1 MSDVFRLSSS
11 IELDINDV
19 MSGLQQVD
27 RQSEETRDSLENIE
41 DSADS
46 VSGRFSGLGKMAQSG
61 LKVVDKW
68 AKIGATAVAGLA
80 SGMIALGIK
89 SNASLETSQVAWTT
103 LLGTEEEA
111 KNMLEDITKYA
122 ATTPFSK
129 TGVDTM
135 AKQLHNAGFEGQ
147 NLFDQLTKFGNMGSA
162 FGIQEDSLSEMVR
175 QYSQVQMAQVAYTED
190 LNILQD
196 RGIPIYKALAEV
208 TGTTVAEVKNMAS
221 QGKITADVYNQA
233 LDSIA
238 SGTNGAMEAQSKTF
252 SGMLSTIQDNVVNIS
267 QKIIQ
272 PIFEK
277 VLEYMPM
284 IIELAD
290 NFSANLDE
298 GKGVLDSLKEAI
310 TTVFGEDTWNK
321 ITMATT
327 VVMGLVGAYAIL
339 KGVMF
344 MSDLINSVSSAWG
357 VLSSAMGIGTAVT
370 EGATVAQTGLN
381 LAWLASPI
389 TWIIAGIVAVIAI
402 FVLLWNKCEGFRNF
416 WIGLWDKVVSSFKS
430 AKDSVVNGVSD
441 MTSKAV
447 NKFNEIK
454 QGITDKINGAKDAVK
469 SAIDKIKGFFN
480 FDWSLPKIK
489 LPHFNISGKFS
500 LNPPS
505 IPKFNV
511 DWYSTGGIFTKPTI
525 IGGVGIG
532 DADNGKGRQAEAVL
546 PLEPFYKEL
555 EAMFIKYNSRPL
567 YFGVDGK
574 IFMRGV
580 ASSKDE
586 LDKYDYRNPRLT
598 YK

>member
-46 VSGRFSGLGKMAQSG
+46 ASGKFSGLGKMAQSG

-162 FGIQEDSLSEMVR
+162 FGIQEDSLKEMVR

-196 RGIPIYKALAEV
+196 RGIPIFKGLAEV
-208 TGTTVAEVKNMAS
+208 MGVSVAEVKNMAS
-221 QGKITADVYNQA
+221 QGKITADIYNQA

-238 SGTNGAMEAQSKTF
+238 STTEGAMDKQSKTF
-252 SGMLSTIQDNVVNIS
+252 SGMLSTIEDNVMNIS

-277 VLEYMPM
+277 VVEYMPK
-284 IIELAD
+284 IIDLVD
-290 NFSANLDE
+290 DFSANLDE
-298 GKGVLDSLKEAI
+298 GKGILDSIKESI
-310 TTVFGEDTWNK
+310 TDVFGEDTWNK
-321 ITMATT
+321 ISMVTT
-327 VVMGLVGAYAIL
+327 VIMGLVGAYAIL
-339 KGVMF
+339 KSVMF
-344 MSDLINSVSSAWG
+344 ISDLINSVSSAWG

-370 EGATVAQTGLN
+370 EGATVAQAGLN

-389 TWIIAGIVAVIAI
+389 TWIVAGIMAVVAVFII
-402 FVLLWNKCEGFRNF
+402 LWNKCEWFRNF
-416 WIGLWDKVVSSFKS
+416 WIGLWDKIVSSFKS

-441 MTSKAV
+441 MVSKAL

-454 QGITDKINGAKDAVK
+454 QGITDKINSAKDAVK
-469 SAIDKIKGFFN
+469 SAIDKIKSFFN
-480 FDWSLPKIK
+480 FSWELPKIK

-505 IPKFNV
+505 IPKFDV

-525 IGGVGIG
+525 IGNIGVG
-532 DADNGKGRQAEAVL
+532 DANNGKGRQAEAVL
-546 PLEPFYKEL
+546 PLKPFYKEL
-555 EAMFIKYNSRPL
+555 EAMFMKYSSRPL
-567 YFGVDGK
+567 YFEIDGRE
-574 IFMRGV
+574 FLR
-580 ASSKDE
+580 ATAYCKDE
-586 LDKYDYRNPRLT
+586 WNNYDFRNPRLS
-598 YK
+598 Y

>member
-46 VSGRFSGLGKMAQSG
+46 ASGRFSGLGKMAQSG

-89 SNASLETSQVAWTT
+89 SNSSLETSQVAWTT
-103 LLGTEEEA
+103 LLGTQEEA
-111 KNMLEDITKYA
+111 KQMLEDITKYA

-147 NLFDQLTKFGNMGSA
+147 ALFDQLTKFGNMGSA
-162 FGIQEDSLSEMVR
+162 FGIQEDSLKEMVR

-196 RGIPIYKALAEV
+196 RGIPIFKGLAEV
-208 TGTTVAEVKNMAS
+208 MGVSVAEVKNMAS
-221 QGKITADVYNQA
+221 QGKITADIYNQA

-238 SGTNGAMEAQSKTF
+238 STTEGAMDKQSKTF
-252 SGMLSTIQDNVVNIS
+252 SGMLSTIEDNVMNIS

-277 VLEYMPM
+277 VVEYMPK
-284 IIELAD
+284 IIDLVD
-290 NFSANLDE
+290 DFSANLDE
-298 GKGVLDSLKEAI
+298 GKGILDSIKESI
-310 TTVFGEDTWNK
+310 TDVFGEDTWNK
-321 ITMATT
+321 ISMVTT
-327 VVMGLVGAYAIL
+327 VVMGLVGAYVIL
-339 KGVMF
+339 KSVMF
-344 MSDLINSVSSAWG
+344 ISDLINSVSSAWG
-357 VLSSAMGIGTAVT
+357 VLSSTMGIGTAVT
-370 EGATVAQTGLN
+370 EGATVAQAGLN

-389 TWIIAGIVAVIAI
+389 TWIVAGIMAVVAVFII
-402 FVLLWNKCEGFRNF
+402 LWNKCEWFRNF

-441 MTSKAV
+441 MVSKAL

-454 QGITDKINGAKDAVK
+454 QGITDKINGAKDSVK
-469 SAIDKIKGFFN
+469 SAIDKIKSFFN
-480 FDWSLPKIK
+480 FSWELPKIK
-489 LPHFNISGKFS
+489 LPHFSINGKFS

-505 IPKFNV
+505 IPKFDV

-525 IGGVGIG
+525 IGGVGVG

>member
-46 VSGRFSGLGKMAQSG
+46 ASGRFSGLGKMAQSG

-89 SNASLETSQVAWTT
+89 SNTSLETSQVAWTT
-103 LLGTEEEA
+103 LLGTQEEA
-111 KNMLEDITKYA
+111 KQMLEDITKYA

-147 NLFDQLTKFGNMGSA
+147 ALFDQLTKFGNMGSA
-162 FGIQEDSLSEMVR
+162 FGIQEDSLKEMVR

-196 RGIPIYKALAEV
+196 RGIPIFKGLAEV
-208 TGTTVAEVKNMAS
+208 MGVSVAEVKNMAS
-221 QGKITADVYNQA
+221 QGKITADIYNQA

-238 SGTNGAMEAQSKTF
+238 STTEGAMDKQSKTF
-252 SGMLSTIQDNVVNIS
+252 SGMLSTIEDNVMNIS

-277 VLEYMPM
+277 VVEYMPK
-284 IIELAD
+284 IIDLVD
-290 NFSANLDE
+290 DFSANLDE
-298 GKGVLDSLKEAI
+298 GKGILDSIKESI
-310 TTVFGEDTWNK
+310 TDVFGEDTWNK
-321 ITMATT
+321 ISMVTT
-327 VVMGLVGAYAIL
+327 VVMGLVGAYVIL
-339 KGVMF
+339 KSVMF
-344 MSDLINSVSSAWG
+344 ISDLINSVSSAWG

-389 TWIIAGIVAVIAI
+389 TWIVAGIMAVVAVFII
-402 FVLLWNKCEGFRNF
+402 LWNKCEWFRNF

-441 MTSKAV
+441 MVSKAL

-480 FDWSLPKIK
+480 FSWELPKIK
-489 LPHFNISGKFS
+489 LPHFSIDGKFS

-525 IGGVGIG
+525 IGGIGVG

>member
-46 VSGRFSGLGKMAQSG
+46 ASGRFSGLGKMAQSG

-103 LLGTEEEA
+103 LLGTQEEA
-111 KNMLEDITKYA
+111 KQMLEDITKYA

-147 NLFDQLTKFGNMGSA
+147 ALFDQLTKFGNMGSA
-162 FGIQEDSLSEMVR
+162 FGIQEDSLKEMVR

-196 RGIPIYKALAEV
+196 RGIPIFKGLAEV
-208 TGTTVAEVKNMAS
+208 MGVSVAEVKNMAS
-221 QGKITADVYNQA
+221 QGKITADIYNQA

-238 SGTNGAMEAQSKTF
+238 STTEGAMEKQSKTF

-267 QKIIQ
+267 QKIVQ
-272 PIFEK
+272 PLFEK
-277 VLEYMPM
+277 IIEYMPLV
-284 IIELAD
+284 IDLAD

-298 GKGVLDSLKEAI
+298 GKGILDSLKEAI

-321 ITMATT
+321 ITMVTT
-327 VVMGLVGAYAIL
+327 VVMGLVGAYTIL

-344 MSDLINSVSSAWG
+344 ISNLINSVSSAWG

-381 LAWLASPI
+381 LAWLASPV
-389 TWIIAGIVAVIAI
+389 TWIIAGIMAVVAVFI
-402 FVLLWNKCEGFRNF
+402 VLWNKCEGFRNF
-416 WIGLWDKVVSSFKS
+416 WISLWDKTVNVFNS
-430 AKDSVVNGVSD
+430 AKDSVVNGITD
-441 MTSKAV
+441 MASKAL

-505 IPKFNV
+505 IPTFGV
-511 DWYSTGGIFTKPTI
+511 DWYSSGGIFTKPTI
-525 IGGVGIG
+525 IGNIGVG

-546 PLEPFYKEL
+546 PLKPFYQEM
-555 EAMFIKYNSRPL
+555 ESMFIKYSSRPL
-567 YFGVDGK
+567 YLDVDGK
-574 IFMRGV
+574 SFLR
-580 ASSKDE
+580 ATAKNKDVW
-586 LDKYDYRNPRLT
+586 DSYDYRNPRLT

>member
-1 MSDVFRLSSS
+1 MADVFRLSSS

-27 RQSEETRDSLENIE
+27 RQAEEARDSLEDLG
-41 DSADS
+41 DSADNT
-46 VSGRFSGLGKMAQSG
+46 SGRFSRLGKMAQSG

-80 SGMIALGIK
+80 GGMIALGIK

-103 LLGTEEEA
+103 LLGTQEEA
-111 KNMLEDITKYA
+111 KQMLDDITKYA

-277 VLEYMPM
+277 VLEYMHM

-505 IPKFNV
+505 IPTFGV
-511 DWYSTGGIFTKPTI
+511 DWYSSGGIFTKPTI
-525 IGGVGIG
+525 IGNIGVG

-546 PLEPFYKEL
+546 PLKPFYQEM
-555 EAMFIKYNSRPL
+555 ESMFIKYSSRPL
-567 YFGVDGK
+567 YLDVDGK
-574 IFMRGV
+574 SFLR
-580 ASSKDE
+580 ATAKNKDVW
-586 LDKYDYRNPRLT
+586 DSYDYRNPRLT

>member
-46 VSGRFSGLGKMAQSG
+46 VSGKFSGLGKMAQSG

-103 LLGTEEEA
+103 LLGTQEEA
-111 KNMLEDITKYA
+111 KQMLEDITKYA

-147 NLFDQLTKFGNMGSA
+147 ALFDQLTKFGNMGSA
-162 FGIQEDSLSEMVR
+162 FGIQEDSLKEMVR

-196 RGIPIYKALAEV
+196 RGIPIFKGLAEV
-208 TGTTVAEVKNMAS
+208 MGVNVAEVKNMAS
-221 QGKITADVYNQA
+221 QGKITADIYNQA

-238 SGTNGAMEAQSKTF
+238 STTEGAMDKQSKTF
-252 SGMLSTIQDNVVNIS
+252 SGMLSTIEDNVMNIS

-277 VLEYMPM
+277 VVEYMPK
-284 IIELAD
+284 IIDLVD
-290 NFSANLDE
+290 DFSANLDE
-298 GKGVLDSLKEAI
+298 GKGILDSIKESI
-310 TTVFGEDTWNK
+310 TDVFGEDTWNK
-321 ITMATT
+321 ISMVTT
-327 VVMGLVGAYAIL
+327 VVMGLVGAYVIL
-339 KGVMF
+339 KSVMF
-344 MSDLINSVSSAWG
+344 ISDLINSVSSAWG
-357 VLSSAMGIGTAVT
+357 VLSSTMGIGTAVT

-389 TWIIAGIVAVIAI
+389 TWIVAGIMAVVAVFII
-402 FVLLWNKCEGFRNF
+402 LWNKCEWFRNF

-441 MTSKAV
+441 MVSKAL

-480 FDWSLPKIK
+480 FSWELPKIK
-489 LPHFNISGKFS
+489 LPHFSIDGKFS

-525 IGGVGIG
+525 IGGIGVG

-546 PLEPFYKEL
+546 PLEPFYKEM
-555 EAMFIKYNSRPL
+555 ETMFVKYSSRPL
-567 YFGVDGK
+567 YLDIDGK
-574 IFMRGV
+574 NFLR
-580 ASSKDE
+580 ATAKNKDVW
-586 LDKYDYRNPRLT
+586 DSYDYRNPRLT

>member
-103 LLGTEEEA
+103 LLGTQEEA
-111 KNMLEDITKYA
+111 KQMLDDITKYA

-162 FGIQEDSLSEMVR
+162 FGIQEDSLKEMVR

-196 RGIPIYKALAEV
+196 RGIPIFKGLAEV
-208 TGTTVAEVKNMAS
+208 MGVSVAEVKNMAG
-221 QGKITADVYNQA
+221 QGKITADIYNEA
-233 LDSIA
+233 INSIA
-238 SGTNGAMEAQSKTF
+238 STTEGAMDKQSKTF
-252 SGMLSTIQDNVVNIS
+252 SGMLSTIEDNAINIS

-272 PIFEK
+272 PLFEK
-277 VLEYMPM
+277 IIQYMPL
-284 IIELAD
+284 IIDLAD

-298 GKGVLDSLKEAI
+298 GKGILDSLKEAI

-321 ITMATT
+321 ITMITT
-327 VVMGLVGAYAIL
+327 VVMGLVGAYTIL

-381 LAWLASPI
+381 LAWLASPV
-389 TWIIAGIVAVIAI
+389 TWIIAGIMAVVAVFI
-402 FVLLWNKCEGFRNF
+402 VLWNKCEGFRNF
-416 WIGLWDKVVSSFKS
+416 WIGLWDKTVSVFNS

-441 MTSKAV
+441 MASKAL

-454 QGITDKINGAKDAVK
+454 QGITDKINGAKDSVK
-469 SAIDKIKGFFN
+469 SAIDKIKSFFN
-480 FDWSLPKIK
+480 FSWELPKIK
-489 LPHFNISGKFS
+489 LPHFSIDGKFS

-505 IPKFNV
+505 IPKFDV

-525 IGGVGIG
+525 IGNIGVG
-532 DADNGKGRQAEAVL
+532 DANNGKGRQAEAVL
-546 PLEPFYKEL
+546 PLKPFYKEL
-555 EAMFIKYNSRPL
+555 EAMFMKYSSRPL
-567 YFGVDGK
+567 YFEIDGRE
-574 IFMRGV
+574 FLR
-580 ASSKDE
+580 ATAYCKDE
-586 LDKYDYRNPRLT
+586 WNNYDFRNPRLS
-598 YK
+598 Y

>member
-41 DSADS
+41 DSTDS
-46 VSGRFSGLGKMAQSG
+46 ASGRFSGLGKMAQSG

-103 LLGTEEEA
+103 LLGTEEDA

-162 FGIQEDSLSEMVR
+162 FGIQEDSLKEMVR

-196 RGIPIYKALAEV
+196 RGIPIFKGLAEV
-208 TGTTVAEVKNMAS
+208 MGVSVAEVKNMAG
-221 QGKITADVYNQA
+221 QGKITADIYNEA
-233 LDSIA
+233 INSIA
-238 SGTNGAMEAQSKTF
+238 STTEGAMDKQSKTF
-252 SGMLSTIQDNVVNIS
+252 SGMLSTIEDNAINIS

-272 PIFEK
+272 PLFEK
-277 VLEYMPM
+277 IIKYMPL
-284 IIELAD
+284 IIDLAD

-298 GKGVLDSLKEAI
+298 GKGILDSLKEAI

-321 ITMATT
+321 ITMITT
-327 VVMGLVGAYAIL
+327 VVMGLVGAYTIL

-357 VLSSAMGIGTAVT
+357 VLSSTMGIGTAVT

-381 LAWLASPI
+381 LAWLASPT
-389 TWIIAGIVAVIAI
+389 TWIIAGIMAVVAVFI
-402 FVLLWNKCEGFRNF
+402 VLWNKCEGFRNF
-416 WIGLWDKVVSSFKS
+416 WISLWDKTVSVFNS
-430 AKDSVVNGVSD
+430 AKDSVVNGVSE
-441 MTSKAV
+441 MASKAL

-454 QGITDKINGAKDAVK
+454 QGITDKINGAKDSVK

-480 FDWSLPKIK
+480 FNWELPKIK
-489 LPHFNISGKFS
+489 LPHFSINGKFS

-505 IPKFNV
+505 IPRFDV

-525 IGGVGIG
+525 IGNIGVG
-532 DADNGKGRQAEAVL
+532 DANNGKGRQAEAVL
-546 PLEPFYKEL
+546 PLKTFYKEI
-555 EAMFIKYNSRPL
+555 EAMFMKYSSRPL
-567 YFGVDGK
+567 YLEIDGRE
-574 IFMRGV
+574 FLR
-580 ASSKDE
+580 ATAYCKDE
-586 LDKYDYRNPRLT
+586 WNNYDFRNPRLS
-598 YK
+598 Y

>member
-1 MSDVFRLSSS
+1 MSNVFRLSSS

-505 IPKFNV
+505 IPTFGV
-511 DWYSTGGIFTKPTI
+511 DWYSSGGIFTKPTI
-525 IGGVGIG
+525 IGNIGVG

-546 PLEPFYKEL
+546 PLKPFYQEM
-555 EAMFIKYNSRPL
+555 ESMFIKYSSRPL
-567 YFGVDGK
+567 YLDVDGK
-574 IFMRGV
+574 SFLR
-580 ASSKDE
+580 ATAKNKDVW
-586 LDKYDYRNPRLT
+586 DSYDYRNPRLT

>member
-19 MSGLQQVD
+19 MSGLQQID

-103 LLGTEEEA
+103 LLGTEEDA

-162 FGIQEDSLSEMVR
+162 FGIQEDSLKEMVR

-196 RGIPIYKALAEV
+196 RGIPIFKGLAEV
-208 TGTTVAEVKNMAS
+208 MGVSVAEVKNMAS
-221 QGKITADVYNQA
+221 QGKITADIYNQA

-238 SGTNGAMEAQSKTF
+238 STTEGAMDKQSKTF
-252 SGMLSTIQDNVVNIS
+252 SGMLSTIEDNAINIS

-272 PIFEK
+272 PLFEK
-277 VLEYMPM
+277 ILQYMPLV
-284 IIELAD
+284 IDLAD

-298 GKGVLDSLKEAI
+298 GKGILDSLKEAV

-321 ITMATT
+321 ITMVTT
-327 VVMGLVGAYAIL
+327 VIMGLVGAYTIL

-381 LAWLASPI
+381 LAWLASPT
-389 TWIIAGIVAVIAI
+389 TWIIAGIMAVVAVFI
-402 FVLLWNKCEGFRNF
+402 VLWNKCEGFRNF
-416 WIGLWDKVVSSFKS
+416 WIGLWDKTVSVFYS

-441 MTSKAV
+441 MASKAL

-454 QGITDKINGAKDAVK
+454 QGITDKINGAKDSVK
-469 SAIDKIKGFFN
+469 SAIDKIKSFFN
-480 FDWSLPKIK
+480 FSWELPKIK
-489 LPHFNISGKFS
+489 LPHFSINGKFS

-505 IPKFNV
+505 IPKFDV

-525 IGGVGIG
+525 IGGVGVG

-546 PLEPFYKEL
+546 PLKPFYKEL
-555 EAMFIKYNSRPL
+555 EAMFMKYSSRPL
-567 YFGVDGK
+567 YFEIDGRE
-574 IFMRGV
+574 FLR
-580 ASSKDE
+580 ATAYCKDE
-586 LDKYDYRNPRLT
+586 WNNYDFRNPRLS
-598 YK
+598 Y

>member
-162 FGIQEDSLSEMVR
+162 FGVQEDSLKEMVR
-175 QYSQVQMAQVAYTED
+175 QYSQVQMAGTAYTED
-190 LNILQD
+190 LNIIQD
-196 RGIPIYKALAEV
+196 RGIPIYKALSETLNV
-208 TGTTVAEVKNMAS
+208 SVADVKNMAS
-221 QGKITADVYNQA
+221 EGKITAEVYNKA

-505 IPKFNV
+505 IPTFGV
-511 DWYSTGGIFTKPTI
+511 DWYSSGGIFTKPTI
-525 IGGVGIG
+525 IGNIGVG

-546 PLEPFYKEL
+546 PLKPFYQEM
-555 EAMFIKYNSRPL
+555 ESMFIKYSSRPL
-567 YFGVDGK
+567 YLDVDGK
-574 IFMRGV
+574 SFLR
-580 ASSKDE
+580 ATAKNKDVW
-586 LDKYDYRNPRLT
+586 DSYDYRNPRLT

>member
-46 VSGRFSGLGKMAQSG
+46 ASGRFSGLGKMAQSG

-103 LLGTEEEA
+103 LLGTQEEA
-111 KNMLEDITKYA
+111 KQMLEDITKYA

-147 NLFDQLTKFGNMGSA
+147 ALFDQLTKFGNMGSA
-162 FGIQEDSLSEMVR
+162 FGIQEDSLKEMVR

-196 RGIPIYKALAEV
+196 RGIPIFKGLAEV
-208 TGTTVAEVKNMAS
+208 MGVSVAEVKNMAS
-221 QGKITADVYNQA
+221 QGKITADIYNQA

-238 SGTNGAMEAQSKTF
+238 STTEGAMDKQSKTF
-252 SGMLSTIQDNVVNIS
+252 SGMLSTIEDNVMNIS

-277 VLEYMPM
+277 VVEYMPK
-284 IIELAD
+284 IIDLVD
-290 NFSANLDE
+290 DFSANLDE
-298 GKGVLDSLKEAI
+298 GKGILDSIKESI
-310 TTVFGEDTWNK
+310 TDVFGEDTWNK
-321 ITMATT
+321 ISMVTT
-327 VVMGLVGAYAIL
+327 VVMGLVGAYVIL
-339 KGVMF
+339 KSVMF
-344 MSDLINSVSSAWG
+344 ISDLINSVSSAWG
-357 VLSSAMGIGTAVT
+357 VLSSTMGIGTAVT
-370 EGATVAQTGLN
+370 EGATVAQAGLN

-389 TWIIAGIVAVIAI
+389 TWIVAGIMAVVAVFII
-402 FVLLWNKCEGFRNF
+402 LWNKCEWFRNF

-441 MTSKAV
+441 MVSKAL

-480 FDWSLPKIK
+480 FSWELPKIK
-489 LPHFNISGKFS
+489 LPHFSIDGKFS

-525 IGGVGIG
+525 IGGVGVG

>member
-46 VSGRFSGLGKMAQSG
+46 ASGRFSGLGKMAQSG

-103 LLGTEEEA
+103 LLGTQEEA
-111 KNMLEDITKYA
+111 KQMLEDITKYA

-147 NLFDQLTKFGNMGSA
+147 ALFDQLTKFGNMGSA
-162 FGIQEDSLSEMVR
+162 FAIQEDSLSEMVR

-196 RGIPIYKALAEV
+196 RGIPIFKGLAEV
-208 TGTTVAEVKNMAS
+208 MGVSVAEVKNMAS
-221 QGKITADVYNQA
+221 QGKITADIYNQA

-238 SGTNGAMEAQSKTF
+238 STTEGAMDKQSKTF
-252 SGMLSTIQDNVVNIS
+252 SGMLSTIEDNVMNIS

-277 VLEYMPM
+277 VVEYMPK
-284 IIELAD
+284 IIDLVD
-290 NFSANLDE
+290 DFSANLDE
-298 GKGVLDSLKEAI
+298 GKGILDSIKESI
-310 TTVFGEDTWNK
+310 TDVFGEDTWNK
-321 ITMATT
+321 ISMVTT
-327 VVMGLVGAYAIL
+327 VVMGLVGAYVIL
-339 KGVMF
+339 KSVMF
-344 MSDLINSVSSAWG
+344 ISDLINSVSSAWG

-381 LAWLASPI
+381 LAWLASPV
-389 TWIIAGIVAVIAI
+389 TWIVAGIMAVVAVFII
-402 FVLLWNKCEGFRNF
+402 LWNKCEGFRNF

-441 MTSKAV
+441 MVSKAL

-480 FDWSLPKIK
+480 FSWELPKIK
-489 LPHFNISGKFS
+489 LPHFSIDGKFS

-525 IGGVGIG
+525 IGGVGVG

>member
-11 IELDINDV
+11 IELNINDV

-162 FGIQEDSLSEMVR
+162 FGIQEDSLKEMVR

-196 RGIPIYKALAEV
+196 RGIPIFKGLAEV
-208 TGTTVAEVKNMAS
+208 MGVSVAEVKNMAS
-221 QGKITADVYNQA
+221 QGKITADIYNQA

-238 SGTNGAMEAQSKTF
+238 STTEGAMDKQSKTF
-252 SGMLSTIQDNVVNIS
+252 SGMLSTIEDNVMNIS

-277 VLEYMPM
+277 VVEYMPK
-284 IIELAD
+284 IIDLVD
-290 NFSANLDE
+290 DFSANLDE
-298 GKGVLDSLKEAI
+298 GKGILDSIKESI
-310 TTVFGEDTWNK
+310 TDVFGEDTWNK
-321 ITMATT
+321 ISMVTT
-327 VVMGLVGAYAIL
+327 VVMGLVGAYVIL
-339 KGVMF
+339 KSVMF
-344 MSDLINSVSSAWG
+344 ISDLINSVSSAWG
-357 VLSSAMGIGTAVT
+357 VLSSTMGIGTAVT
-370 EGATVAQTGLN
+370 EGATVAQAGLN

-389 TWIIAGIVAVIAI
+389 TWIVAGIMAVVAVFII
-402 FVLLWNKCEGFRNF
+402 LWNKCEWFRNF

-441 MTSKAV
+441 MVSKAL

-480 FDWSLPKIK
+480 FSWELPKIK
-489 LPHFNISGKFS
+489 LPHFSIDGKFS

-525 IGGVGIG
+525 IGGVGVG

>member
-122 ATTPFSK
+122 ATTPFNK

-505 IPKFNV
+505 IPTFGV
-511 DWYSTGGIFTKPTI
+511 DWYSSGGIFTKPTI
-525 IGGVGIG
+525 IGNIGVG

-546 PLEPFYKEL
+546 PLKPFYQEM
-555 EAMFIKYNSRPL
+555 ESMFIKYSSRPL
-567 YFGVDGK
+567 YLDVDGK
-574 IFMRGV
+574 SFLR
-580 ASSKDE
+580 ATAKNKDVW
-586 LDKYDYRNPRLT
+586 DSYDYRNPRLT

>member
-46 VSGRFSGLGKMAQSG
+46 ASGRFSGLGKMAQSG

-103 LLGTEEEA
+103 LLGTQEEA
-111 KNMLEDITKYA
+111 KQMLEDITKYA

-147 NLFDQLTKFGNMGSA
+147 ALFDQLTKFGNMGSA
-162 FGIQEDSLSEMVR
+162 FGIQEDSLKEMVR

-196 RGIPIYKALAEV
+196 RGIPIFKGLAEV
-208 TGTTVAEVKNMAS
+208 MGVSVAEVKNMAS
-221 QGKITADVYNQA
+221 QGKITADIYNQA

-238 SGTNGAMEAQSKTF
+238 STTEGAMEKQSKTF

-267 QKIIQ
+267 QKIVQ
-272 PIFEK
+272 PLFEK
-277 VLEYMPM
+277 IIEYMPLV
-284 IIELAD
+284 IDLAD

-298 GKGVLDSLKEAI
+298 GKGILDSLKEAI

-321 ITMATT
+321 ITMVTT
-327 VVMGLVGAYAIL
+327 VVMGLVGAYTIL

-344 MSDLINSVSSAWG
+344 ISNLINSVSSAWC

-381 LAWLASPI
+381 LAWLASPV
-389 TWIIAGIVAVIAI
+389 TWIIAGIMAVVAVFI
-402 FVLLWNKCEGFRNF
+402 VLWNKCEGFRNF
-416 WIGLWDKVVSSFKS
+416 WISLWDKTVNVFNS
-430 AKDSVVNGVSD
+430 AKDSVVNGITD
-441 MTSKAV
+441 MASKAL

-505 IPKFNV
+505 IPTFGV
-511 DWYSTGGIFTKPTI
+511 DWYSSGGIFTKPTI
-525 IGGVGIG
+525 IGNIGVG

-546 PLEPFYKEL
+546 PLDPFYKEL
-555 EAMFIKYNSRPL
+555 ETMFMKYNSRPL
-567 YFGVDGK
+567 YFEVDGK
-574 IFMRGV
+574 TFMRGV
-580 ASSKDE
+580 ASSKGE

>member
-46 VSGRFSGLGKMAQSG
+46 ASGRFSGLGKMAQSG

-103 LLGTEEEA
+103 LLGTQEEA

-162 FGIQEDSLSEMVR
+162 FGIQEDSLKEMVR

-196 RGIPIYKALAEV
+196 RGIPIFKGLAEV
-208 TGTTVAEVKNMAS
+208 MGVSVAEVKNMAS
-221 QGKITADVYNQA
+221 QGKITADIYNQA

-238 SGTNGAMEAQSKTF
+238 STTEGAMDKQSKTF
-252 SGMLSTIQDNVVNIS
+252 SGMLSTIEDNAINIS

-272 PIFEK
+272 PLFEK
-277 VLEYMPM
+277 ILQYMPLV
-284 IIELAD
+284 IDLAD

-298 GKGVLDSLKEAI
+298 GKGILDSLKEAV

-321 ITMATT
+321 ITMVTT
-327 VVMGLVGAYAIL
+327 VIMGLVGAYTIL

-381 LAWLASPI
+381 LAWLASPT
-389 TWIIAGIVAVIAI
+389 TWIIAGIMAVVAVFI
-402 FVLLWNKCEGFRNF
+402 VLWNKCEGFRNF
-416 WIGLWDKVVSSFKS
+416 WIGLWDKTVSVFNS

-441 MTSKAV
+441 MASKAL

-454 QGITDKINGAKDAVK
+454 QGITDKINGAKDSVK
-469 SAIDKIKGFFN
+469 SAIDKIKSFFN
-480 FDWSLPKIK
+480 FSWELPKIK
-489 LPHFNISGKFS
+489 LPHFSINGKFS

-505 IPKFNV
+505 IPKFDV

-525 IGGVGIG
+525 IGNIGVG
-532 DADNGKGRQAEAVL
+532 DANNGKGRQAEAVL
-546 PLEPFYKEL
+546 PLKPFYKEL
-555 EAMFIKYNSRPL
+555 EAMFMKYSSRPL
-567 YFGVDGK
+567 YFEIDGRE
-574 IFMRGV
+574 FLR
-580 ASSKDE
+580 ATAHCKDE
-586 LDKYDYRNPRLT
+586 WNNYDFRNPRLS
-598 YK
+598 Y

>member
-1 MSDVFRLSSS
+1 MADVFRLSSS

-27 RQSEETRDSLENIE
+27 REAEEARDSLEDLG
-41 DSADS
+41 DSADNT
-46 VSGRFSGLGKMAQSG
+46 SGRFSRLGKMAQSG

-80 SGMIALGIK
+80 GGMIALGIK

-103 LLGTEEEA
+103 LLGTQEEA
-111 KNMLEDITKYA
+111 KQMLDDITKYA

-135 AKQLHNAGFEGQ
+135 SKQLHNAGFEGQ

-505 IPKFNV
+505 IPTFGV
-511 DWYSTGGIFTKPTI
+511 DWYSSGGIFTKPTI
-525 IGGVGIG
+525 IGNIGVG

-546 PLEPFYKEL
+546 PLKPFYQEM
-555 EAMFIKYNSRPL
+555 ESMFIKYSSRPL
-567 YFGVDGK
+567 YLDVDGK
-574 IFMRGV
+574 SFLR
-580 ASSKDE
+580 ATAKNKDVW
-586 LDKYDYRNPRLT
+586 DSYDYRNPRLT

>member
-41 DSADS
+41 DSTDS
-46 VSGRFSGLGKMAQSG
+46 ASGRFSGLGKMAQSG

-103 LLGTEEEA
+103 LLGTQEEA
-111 KNMLEDITKYA
+111 KQMLDDITKYA

-147 NLFDQLTKFGNMGSA
+147 ALFDQLTKFGNMGSA
-162 FGIQEDSLSEMVR
+162 FAIQEDSLSEMVR

-196 RGIPIYKALAEV
+196 RGIPIFKGLAEV
-208 TGTTVAEVKNMAS
+208 MGVSVAEVKNMAG
-221 QGKITADVYNQA
+221 QGKITADIYNEA
-233 LDSIA
+233 INSIA
-238 SGTNGAMEAQSKTF
+238 STTEGAMDKQSKTF

-277 VLEYMPM
+277 IIKYMPL
-284 IIELAD
+284 IIDLAD

-298 GKGVLDSLKEAI
+298 GKGILDSLKEAI

-321 ITMATT
+321 ITMITT
-327 VVMGLVGAYAIL
+327 VVMGLVGAYTIL

-381 LAWLASPI
+381 LAWLASPV
-389 TWIIAGIVAVIAI
+389 TWIVAGIMAVVAVFII
-402 FVLLWNKCEGFRNF
+402 LWNKCEGFRNF
-416 WIGLWDKVVSSFKS
+416 WIGLWDKTVSVFNS

-441 MTSKAV
+441 MASKAL

-454 QGITDKINGAKDAVK
+454 QGITDKINSAKDAVK

-480 FDWSLPKIK
+480 FSWELPKIK
-489 LPHFNISGKFS
+489 LPHLSVSGKFS
-500 LNPPS
+500 LAPPS
-505 IPKFNV
+505 VPKFDV

-525 IGGVGIG
+525 IGNIGVG
-532 DADNGKGRQAEAVL
+532 DANNGKGRQAEAVL
-546 PLEPFYKEL
+546 PLKPFYKEI
-555 EAMFIKYNSRPL
+555 EAMFMKYSSRPL
-567 YFGVDGK
+567 YFGLDSK

>member
-46 VSGRFSGLGKMAQSG
+46 ASGRFSGLGKMAQSG

-103 LLGTEEEA
+103 LLGTQEEA
-111 KNMLEDITKYA
+111 KQMLDDITKYA

-129 TGVDTM
+129 TGVDAM
-135 AKQLHNAGFEGQ
+135 AKQLHNAGYEGQ

-162 FGIQEDSLSEMVR
+162 FGVQEDSLKEMVR
-175 QYSQVQMAQVAYTED
+175 QYSQVQMAGTAYTED
-190 LNILQD
+190 LNIIQD
-196 RGIPIYKALAEV
+196 RGIPIYKALSETLNV
-208 TGTTVAEVKNMAS
+208 SVADVKNMAS
-221 QGKITADVYNQA
+221 EGKITAEVYNKA

-370 EGATVAQTGLN
+370 EGATVVQTGLN

-505 IPKFNV
+505 IPTFGV
-511 DWYSTGGIFTKPTI
+511 DWYSSGGIFTKPTI
-525 IGGVGIG
+525 IGNIGVG

-546 PLEPFYKEL
+546 PLKPFYQEM
-555 EAMFIKYNSRPL
+555 ESMFIKYSSRPL
-567 YFGVDGK
+567 YLDVDGK
-574 IFMRGV
+574 SFLR
-580 ASSKDE
+580 ATAKNKDVW
-586 LDKYDYRNPRLT
+586 DSYDYRNPRLT

>member
-103 LLGTEEEA
+103 LLGTEEDA

-162 FGIQEDSLSEMVR
+162 FGIQEDSLKEMVR

-196 RGIPIYKALAEV
+196 RGIPIFKGLAEV
-208 TGTTVAEVKNMAS
+208 MGVSVAEVKNMAS
-221 QGKITADVYNQA
+221 QGKITADIYNQA

-238 SGTNGAMEAQSKTF
+238 STTEGAMDKQSKTF

-277 VLEYMPM
+277 VIEYMPK
-284 IIELAD
+284 IIDLVD
-290 NFSANLDE
+290 DFSANLDE
-298 GKGVLDSLKEAI
+298 GKGILDSIKESI
-310 TTVFGEDTWNK
+310 TDVFGEDTWNK
-321 ITMATT
+321 ISMVTT

-339 KGVMF
+339 KSVMF
-344 MSDLINSVSSAWG
+344 ISDLINSVSSAWG

-389 TWIIAGIVAVIAI
+389 TWIVAGIMAVVAVFII
-402 FVLLWNKCEGFRNF
+402 LWNKCEWFRNF
-416 WIGLWDKVVSSFKS
+416 WIGLWDKAVSSFKS
-430 AKDSVVNGVSD
+430 AKDWIVNGVTD
-441 MTSKAV
+441 MVSKAK
-447 NKFNEIK
+447 NKFNELK

-469 SAIDKIKGFFN
+469 SAIDKIKGFFK

-489 LPHFNISGKFS
+489 LPHFSISGKFS

-505 IPKFNV
+505 IPKFDV
-511 DWYSTGGIFTKPTI
+511 DWYSSGGIFTKPTI
-525 IGGVGIG
+525 IGGVGVG

>member
-41 DSADS
+41 DSA
-46 VSGRFSGLGKMAQSG
+46 SGRFSGLGKMAQSG

-103 LLGTEEEA
+103 LLGTQEEA
-111 KNMLEDITKYA
+111 KQMLDDITKYA

-129 TGVDTM
+129 TGVDAM
-135 AKQLHNAGFEGQ
+135 AKQLHNAGYEGQ

-162 FGIQEDSLSEMVR
+162 FGVQEDSLKEMVR
-175 QYSQVQMAQVAYTED
+175 QYSQVQMAGTAYTED
-190 LNILQD
+190 LNIIQD
-196 RGIPIYKALAEV
+196 RGIPIYKALSETLNV
-208 TGTTVAEVKNMAS
+208 SVADVKNMAS
-221 QGKITADVYNQA
+221 EGKITAEVYNKA

-505 IPKFNV
+505 IPTFGV
-511 DWYSTGGIFTKPTI
+511 DWYSSGGIFTKPTI
-525 IGGVGIG
+525 IGNIGVG

-546 PLEPFYKEL
+546 PLKPFYQEM
-555 EAMFIKYNSRPL
+555 ESMFIKYSSRPL
-567 YFGVDGK
+567 YLDVDGK
-574 IFMRGV
+574 SFLR
-580 ASSKDE
+580 ATAKNKDVW
-586 LDKYDYRNPRLT
+586 DSYDYRNPRLT

>member
-103 LLGTEEEA
+103 LLGTEEDA

-162 FGIQEDSLSEMVR
+162 FGIQEDSLKEMVR

-196 RGIPIYKALAEV
+196 RGIPIFKGLAEV
-208 TGTTVAEVKNMAS
+208 MGVSVAEVKNMAS
-221 QGKITADVYNQA
+221 QGKITADIYNQA

-238 SGTNGAMEAQSKTF
+238 STTEGAMDKQSKTF
-252 SGMLSTIQDNVVNIS
+252 SGMLSTIEDNAINIS

-272 PIFEK
+272 PLFEK
-277 VLEYMPM
+277 ILQYMPLV
-284 IIELAD
+284 IDLAD

-298 GKGVLDSLKEAI
+298 GKGILDSLKEAV

-321 ITMATT
+321 ITMVTT
-327 VVMGLVGAYAIL
+327 VIMGLVGAYTIL

-381 LAWLASPI
+381 LAWLASPT
-389 TWIIAGIVAVIAI
+389 TWIIAGIMAVVAVFI
-402 FVLLWNKCEGFRNF
+402 VLWNKCEGFRNF
-416 WIGLWDKVVSSFKS
+416 WIGLWDKTVSVFNS

-441 MTSKAV
+441 MASKAL

-480 FDWSLPKIK
+480 FSWELPKIK
-489 LPHFNISGKFS
+489 LPHFSIDGKFS

-525 IGGVGIG
+525 IGGIGVG

-555 EAMFIKYNSRPL
+555 EAMFMKYSSRPL
-567 YFGVDGK
+567 YFEIDGRE
-574 IFMRGV
+574 FLR
-580 ASSKDE
+580 ATAHCKDE
-586 LDKYDYRNPRLT
+586 WNNYDFRNPRLS
-598 YK
+598 Y

>member
-1 MSDVFRLSSS
+1 MADVFRLSSS

-27 RQSEETRDSLENIE
+27 REAEEARDSLEDLG
-41 DSADS
+41 DSADNT
-46 VSGRFSGLGKMAQSG
+46 SGRFSRLGKMAQSG

-80 SGMIALGIK
+80 GGMIALGIK

-103 LLGTEEEA
+103 LLGTQEEA
-111 KNMLEDITKYA
+111 KQMLDDITKYA

-135 AKQLHNAGFEGQ
+135 SKQLHNAGFEGQ

-505 IPKFNV
+505 IPTFGV
-511 DWYSTGGIFTKPTI
+511 DWYSSGGIFTKPTI
-525 IGGVGIG
+525 IGNIGVG
-532 DADNGKGRQAEAVL
+532 DADNGKGRQSEAVL
-546 PLEPFYKEL
+546 PLKPFYQEM
-555 EAMFIKYNSRPL
+555 ESMFIKYSSRPL
-567 YFGVDGK
+567 YLDVDGK
-574 IFMRGV
+574 SFLR
-580 ASSKDE
+580 ATAKNKDVW
-586 LDKYDYRNPRLT
+586 DSYDYRNPRLT

>member
-46 VSGRFSGLGKMAQSG
+46 ASGRFSGLGKMAQSG

-103 LLGTEEEA
+103 LLGTQEEA
-111 KNMLEDITKYA
+111 KQMLEDITKYA

-147 NLFDQLTKFGNMGSA
+147 ALFDQLTKFGNMGSA
-162 FGIQEDSLSEMVR
+162 FGIQEDSLKEMVR

-196 RGIPIYKALAEV
+196 RGIPIFKGLAEV
-208 TGTTVAEVKNMAS
+208 MGVSVAEVKNMAS
-221 QGKITADVYNQA
+221 QGKITADIYNQA

-238 SGTNGAMEAQSKTF
+238 STTEGAMDKQSKTF

-272 PIFEK
+272 PLFEK
-277 VLEYMPM
+277 ILQYMPLV
-284 IIELAD
+284 IDLAD

-298 GKGVLDSLKEAI
+298 GKGILDSLKEAV

-321 ITMATT
+321 ITMVTT
-327 VVMGLVGAYAIL
+327 VVMGLVGAYTIL

-357 VLSSAMGIGTAVT
+357 VLSSAIGIGTAVT
-370 EGATVAQTGLN
+370 EGATVAQAGLN

-389 TWIIAGIVAVIAI
+389 TWIVAGIMAVVAVFII
-402 FVLLWNKCEGFRNF
+402 LWNKCEGFRNF
-416 WIGLWDKVVSSFKS
+416 WIGLWDKAVSIFKS
-430 AKDSVVNGVSD
+430 TKDSVVNGVSD
-441 MTSKAV
+441 MVSKAL

-469 SAIDKIKGFFN
+469 SVIDKIKGFFN
-480 FDWSLPKIK
+480 FSWELPKIK
-489 LPHFNISGKFS
+489 LPHFSIDGKFS

-525 IGGVGIG
+525 IGGIGVG

-546 PLEPFYKEL
+546 PLEPFYKEM
-555 EAMFIKYNSRPL
+555 ETMFVKYSSRPL
-567 YFGVDGK
+567 YLDIDGK
-574 IFMRGV
+574 NFLR
-580 ASSKDE
+580 ATAKNKDVW
-586 LDKYDYRNPRLT
+586 DSYDYRNPRLT

>member
-27 RQSEETRDSLENIE
+27 KQSEETRDSLENIE
-41 DSADS
+41 DSTDG

-103 LLGTEEEA
+103 LLGTQEEA
-111 KNMLEDITKYA
+111 KQMLDDITKYA

-129 TGVDTM
+129 TGVDAM
-135 AKQLHNAGFEGQ
+135 AKQLHNAGYEGQ

-162 FGIQEDSLSEMVR
+162 FGVQEDSLKEMVR
-175 QYSQVQMAQVAYTED
+175 QYSQVQMAGTAYTED
-190 LNILQD
+190 LNIIQD
-196 RGIPIYKALAEV
+196 RGIPIYKALSETLNV
-208 TGTTVAEVKNMAS
+208 SVADVKNMAS
-221 QGKITADVYNQA
+221 EGKITAEVYNKA

-267 QKIIQ
+267 QKIVQ
-272 PIFEK
+272 PFFEK
-277 VLEYMPM
+277 ILEYMPP

-298 GKGVLDSLKEAI
+298 GKGILDSLKESV

-321 ITMATT
+321 ITMVTT
-327 VVMGLVGAYAIL
+327 VVMGLVGAYTIL

-344 MSDLINSVSSAWG
+344 ISNLINSVSSAWG

-381 LAWLASPI
+381 LAWLASPT
-389 TWIIAGIVAVIAI
+389 TWIIAGITAVVAI
-402 FVLLWNKCEGFRNF
+402 FVLLWNKCEGFRSF
-416 WIGLWDKVVSSFKS
+416 WINLWETIKTAFGN
-430 AKDSVVNGVSD
+430 AKDWVVNGVSD
-441 MTSKAV
+441 MASKAL

-480 FDWSLPKIK
+480 FNWELPKIK

-505 IPKFNV
+505 IPKFDV

-525 IGGVGIG
+525 IGGVGVG
-532 DADNGKGRQAEAVL
+532 DADNGRGRQAEAVL

-555 EAMFIKYNSRPL
+555 EAMFMKYSSRPL
-567 YFGVDGK
+567 YLSIDGK
-574 IFMRGV
+574 VFMRGV

-586 LDKYDYRNPRLT
+586 LDKYDYRSPRLS

>member
-505 IPKFNV
+505 IPTFGV
-511 DWYSTGGIFTKPTI
+511 DWYSSGGIFTKPTI
-525 IGGVGIG
+525 IGNIGVG

-546 PLEPFYKEL
+546 PLKPFYQEM
-555 EAMFIKYNSRPL
+555 ESMFIKYSSRPL
-567 YFGVDGK
+567 YLDVDGK
-574 IFMRGV
+574 SFLR
-580 ASSKDE
+580 ATAKNKDVW
-586 LDKYDYRNPRLT
+586 DSYDYRNPRLT

>member
-46 VSGRFSGLGKMAQSG
+46 ASGRFSGLGKMAQSG

-103 LLGTEEEA
+103 LLGTQEEA
-111 KNMLEDITKYA
+111 KQMLEDITKYA

-147 NLFDQLTKFGNMGSA
+147 ALFDQLTKFGNMGSA
-162 FGIQEDSLSEMVR
+162 FGIQEDSLKEMVR

-196 RGIPIYKALAEV
+196 RGIPIFKGLAEV
-208 TGTTVAEVKNMAS
+208 MGVSVAEVKNMAS
-221 QGKITADVYNQA
+221 QGKITADIYNQA

-238 SGTNGAMEAQSKTF
+238 STTEGAMEKQSKTF

-267 QKIIQ
+267 QKIVQ
-272 PIFEK
+272 PLFEK
-277 VLEYMPM
+277 IIEYMPLV
-284 IIELAD
+284 IDLAD

-298 GKGVLDSLKEAI
+298 GKGILDSLKEAI

-321 ITMATT
+321 ITMVTT
-327 VVMGLVGAYAIL
+327 VVMGLVGAYTIL

-344 MSDLINSVSSAWG
+344 ISNLINSVSSAWG

-381 LAWLASPI
+381 LAWLASPV
-389 TWIIAGIVAVIAI
+389 TWIIAGIMAVVAVFI
-402 FVLLWNKCEGFRNF
+402 VLWNKCEGFRNF
-416 WIGLWDKVVSSFKS
+416 WISLWDKTVNVFNS
-430 AKDSVVNGVSD
+430 AKDSVVNGITD
-441 MTSKAV
+441 MASKAL

-505 IPKFNV
+505 IPTFGV
-511 DWYSTGGIFTKPTI
+511 DWYSSGGIFTKPTI
-525 IGGVGIG
+525 IGNIGVG

-546 PLEPFYKEL
+546 PLDPFYKEL
-555 EAMFIKYNSRPL
+555 ETMFMKYNSRPL
-567 YFGVDGK
+567 YFEVDGK
-574 IFMRGV
+574 TFMRGV
-580 ASSKDE
+580 ASSKGE

>member
-46 VSGRFSGLGKMAQSG
+46 ASGRFSGLGKMAQSG

-103 LLGTEEEA
+103 LLGTQEEA
-111 KNMLEDITKYA
+111 KQMLDDITKYA

-147 NLFDQLTKFGNMGSA
+147 ALFDQLTKFGNMGSA
-162 FGIQEDSLSEMVR
+162 FAIQEDSLSEMVR

-196 RGIPIYKALAEV
+196 RGIPIFKGLAEV
-208 TGTTVAEVKNMAS
+208 MGVSVAEVKNMAS
-221 QGKITADVYNQA
+221 QGKITADIYNQA

-238 SGTNGAMEAQSKTF
+238 STTEGAMEKQSKTF

-267 QKIIQ
+267 QKIVQ
-272 PIFEK
+272 PLFEK
-277 VLEYMPM
+277 IIEYMPLV
-284 IIELAD
+284 IDLAD

-298 GKGVLDSLKEAI
+298 GKGILDSLKESVTI
-310 TTVFGEDTWNK
+310 VFGEDTWNK
-321 ITMATT
+321 ITMVTT
-327 VVMGLVGAYAIL
+327 VVMGLVGAYTIL

-344 MSDLINSVSSAWG
+344 ISNLINSVSSAWG

-381 LAWLASPI
+381 LAWLASPT
-389 TWIIAGIVAVIAI
+389 TWIIAGITAVVAI
-402 FVLLWNKCEGFRNF
+402 FVLLWNKCEGFRSF
-416 WIGLWDKVVSSFKS
+416 WINLWETIKTAFGN
-430 AKDSVVNGVSD
+430 AKDWVVNGVSD
-441 MTSKAV
+441 MASKAL

-480 FDWSLPKIK
+480 FNWELPKIK

-505 IPKFNV
+505 IPKFDV

-525 IGGVGIG
+525 IGGVGVG
-532 DADNGKGRQAEAVL
+532 DADNGRGRQAEAVL

-555 EAMFIKYNSRPL
+555 EAMFMKYSSRPL
-567 YFGVDGK
+567 YLSIDGK
-574 IFMRGV
+574 VFMRGV

-586 LDKYDYRNPRLT
+586 LDKYDYRSPRLS

>member
-46 VSGRFSGLGKMAQSG
+46 ASGRFSGLGKMAQSG
-61 LKVVDKW
+61 LNVVDKW

-103 LLGTEEEA
+103 LLGTQEEA
-111 KNMLEDITKYA
+111 KQMLDDITKYA

-129 TGVDTM
+129 TGVDAM
-135 AKQLHNAGFEGQ
+135 AKQLHNAGYEGQ

-162 FGIQEDSLSEMVR
+162 FGVQEDSLKEMVR
-175 QYSQVQMAQVAYTED
+175 QYSQVQMAGTAYTED
-190 LNILQD
+190 LNIIQD
-196 RGIPIYKALAEV
+196 RGIPIYKALSETLNV
-208 TGTTVAEVKNMAS
+208 SVADVKNMAS
-221 QGKITADVYNQA
+221 EGKITAEVYNKA

-505 IPKFNV
+505 IPTFGV
-511 DWYSTGGIFTKPTI
+511 DWYSSGGIFTKPTI
-525 IGGVGIG
+525 IGNIGVG

-546 PLEPFYKEL
+546 PLKPFYQEM
-555 EAMFIKYNSRPL
+555 ESMFIKYSSRPL
-567 YFGVDGK
+567 YLDVDGK
-574 IFMRGV
+574 SFLR
-580 ASSKDE
+580 ATAKNKDVW
-586 LDKYDYRNPRLT
+586 DSYDYRNPRLT

>member
-41 DSADS
+41 DSTDG

-103 LLGTEEEA
+103 LLGTQEEA
-111 KNMLEDITKYA
+111 KQMLDDITKYA

-129 TGVDTM
+129 TGVDAM
-135 AKQLHNAGFEGQ
+135 AKQLHNAGYEGQ

-162 FGIQEDSLSEMVR
+162 FGVQEDSLKEMVR
-175 QYSQVQMAQVAYTED
+175 QYSQVQMAGTAYTED
-190 LNILQD
+190 LNIIQD
-196 RGIPIYKALAEV
+196 RGIPIYKALSETLNV
-208 TGTTVAEVKNMAS
+208 SVADVKNMAS
-221 QGKITADVYNQA
+221 EGKITAEVYNKA

-505 IPKFNV
+505 IPTFGV
-511 DWYSTGGIFTKPTI
+511 DWYSSGGIFTKPTI
-525 IGGVGIG
+525 IGNIGVG

-546 PLEPFYKEL
+546 PLKPFYQEM
-555 EAMFIKYNSRPL
+555 ESMFIKYSSRPL
-567 YFGVDGK
+567 YLDVDGK
-574 IFMRGV
+574 SFLR
-580 ASSKDE
+580 ATAKNKDVW
-586 LDKYDYRNPRLT
+586 DSYDYRNPRLT

>member
-162 FGIQEDSLSEMVR
+162 FGIQEDSLKEMVR

-196 RGIPIYKALAEV
+196 RGIPIFKGLAEV
-208 TGTTVAEVKNMAS
+208 MGVSVAEVKNMAS
-221 QGKITADVYNQA
+221 QGKITADIYNQA

-238 SGTNGAMEAQSKTF
+238 STTEGAMDKQSKTF
-252 SGMLSTIQDNVVNIS
+252 SGMLSTIEDNAINIS

-272 PIFEK
+272 PLFEK
-277 VLEYMPM
+277 ILQYMPLV
-284 IIELAD
+284 IDLAD

-298 GKGVLDSLKEAI
+298 GKGILDSLKEAV

-321 ITMATT
+321 ITMVTT

-381 LAWLASPI
+381 LAWLASPV
-389 TWIIAGIVAVIAI
+389 TWIVAGIMAVVAVFII
-402 FVLLWNKCEGFRNF
+402 LWNKCEGFRNF
-416 WIGLWDKVVSSFKS
+416 WIGLWDKAVSVFKS

-441 MTSKAV
+441 MTSKAL

-454 QGITDKINGAKDAVK
+454 QGIKDKINGAKDAVK

-480 FDWSLPKIK
+480 FSWELPKIK
-489 LPHFNISGKFS
+489 LPHFNISGEFS
-500 LNPPS
+500 LNPSS
-505 IPKFNV
+505 IPKFGV

-525 IGGVGIG
+525 IGGVGVG

-555 EAMFIKYNSRPL
+555 EAMFMKYNSRPL
-567 YFGVDGK
+567 YFGVDSK

>member
-103 LLGTEEEA
+103 LLGTQEEA
-111 KNMLEDITKYA
+111 KQMLDDITKYA

-147 NLFDQLTKFGNMGSA
+147 ALFDQLTKFGNMGSA
-162 FGIQEDSLSEMVR
+162 FAIQEDSLSEMVR

-196 RGIPIYKALAEV
+196 RGIPIFKGLAEV
-208 TGTTVAEVKNMAS
+208 MGVSVAEVKNMAS
-221 QGKITADVYNQA
+221 QGKITADIYNQA

-238 SGTNGAMEAQSKTF
+238 STTEGAMDKQSKTF
-252 SGMLSTIQDNVVNIS
+252 SGMLSTIEDNAINIS

-272 PIFEK
+272 PLFEK
-277 VLEYMPM
+277 ILQYMPLV
-284 IIELAD
+284 IDLAD

-298 GKGVLDSLKEAI
+298 GKGILDSLKEAI

-321 ITMATT
+321 ITMVTT
-327 VVMGLVGAYAIL
+327 VVMGLVGAYTIL

-344 MSDLINSVSSAWG
+344 MSNLINSVSSAWG

-381 LAWLASPI
+381 LAWLASPT
-389 TWIIAGIVAVIAI
+389 TWIIAGIMAVVAVFI
-402 FVLLWNKCEGFRNF
+402 VLWNKCEGFRNF
-416 WIGLWDKVVSSFKS
+416 WISLWDKTVNVFNS
-430 AKDSVVNGVSD
+430 AKDSVVNGITD
-441 MTSKAV
+441 MASKAL

-480 FDWSLPKIK
+480 FNWELPKIK

-505 IPKFNV
+505 IPKFDV

-525 IGGVGIG
+525 IGNIGVG
-532 DADNGKGRQAEAVL
+532 DANNGKGRQAEAVL
-546 PLEPFYKEL
+546 PLKPFYKEL
-555 EAMFIKYNSRPL
+555 EAMFIKYSSRPL
-567 YFGVDGK
+567 YCEIDGRE
-574 IFMRGV
+574 FLR
-580 ASSKDE
+580 ATAHCKDE
-586 LDKYDYRNPRLT
+586 WNNYDFRNPRLS
-598 YK
+598 Y

>member
-162 FGIQEDSLSEMVR
+162 FGIQEDSLKEMVR

-196 RGIPIYKALAEV
+196 RGIPIFKGLAEV
-208 TGTTVAEVKNMAS
+208 MGVNVAEVKNMAS
-221 QGKITADVYNQA
+221 QGKITADIYNQA

-238 SGTNGAMEAQSKTF
+238 STTEGAMDKQSKTF
-252 SGMLSTIQDNVVNIS
+252 SGMLSTIEDNVMNIS

-277 VLEYMPM
+277 VVEYMPK
-284 IIELAD
+284 IIDLVD
-290 NFSANLDE
+290 DFSANLDE
-298 GKGVLDSLKEAI
+298 GKGILDSIKESI
-310 TTVFGEDTWNK
+310 TDVFGEDTWNK
-321 ITMATT
+321 ISMVTT
-327 VVMGLVGAYAIL
+327 VVMGLVGAYVIL
-339 KGVMF
+339 KSVMF
-344 MSDLINSVSSAWG
+344 ISDLINSVSSAWG
-357 VLSSAMGIGTAVT
+357 VLSSTMGIGTAVT
-370 EGATVAQTGLN
+370 EGATVAQAGLN

-389 TWIIAGIVAVIAI
+389 TWIVAGIMAVVAVFII
-402 FVLLWNKCEGFRNF
+402 LWNKCEWFRNF

-441 MTSKAV
+441 MVSKAL

-480 FDWSLPKIK
+480 FSWELPKIK
-489 LPHFNISGKFS
+489 LPHFSIDGKFS

>member
-41 DSADS
+41 DSTDS
-46 VSGRFSGLGKMAQSG
+46 ASGRFSGLGKMAQSG

-103 LLGTEEEA
+103 LLGTQEEA
-111 KNMLEDITKYA
+111 KQMLDDITKYA

-147 NLFDQLTKFGNMGSA
+147 ALFDQLTKFGNMGSA
-162 FGIQEDSLSEMVR
+162 FAIQEDSLSEMVR

-196 RGIPIYKALAEV
+196 RGIPIFKGLAEV
-208 TGTTVAEVKNMAS
+208 MGVSVAEVKNMAG
-221 QGKITADVYNQA
+221 QGKITADIYNEA
-233 LDSIA
+233 INSIA
-238 SGTNGAMEAQSKTF
+238 STTEGAMDKQSKTF

-277 VLEYMPM
+277 IIKYMPL
-284 IIELAD
+284 IIDLAD

-298 GKGVLDSLKEAI
+298 GKGILDSLKEAI

-321 ITMATT
+321 ITMITT
-327 VVMGLVGAYAIL
+327 VVMGLVGAYTIL

-381 LAWLASPI
+381 LAWLASPT
-389 TWIIAGIVAVIAI
+389 TWIIAGIMAVVAVFI
-402 FVLLWNKCEGFRNF
+402 VLWNKCEGFRNF
-416 WIGLWDKVVSSFKS
+416 WIGLWDKTVSVFNS

-441 MTSKAV
+441 MASKAL

-454 QGITDKINGAKDAVK
+454 QGITDKINGAKDSVK
-469 SAIDKIKGFFN
+469 SAIDKIKSFFN
-480 FDWSLPKIK
+480 FSWELPKIK
-489 LPHFNISGKFS
+489 LPHFSIDGKFS

-505 IPKFNV
+505 IPKFDV

-525 IGGVGIG
+525 IGNIGVG
-532 DADNGKGRQAEAVL
+532 DANNGKGRQAEAVL
-546 PLEPFYKEL
+546 PLKPFYKEI
-555 EAMFIKYNSRPL
+555 EAMFMKYSSRPL
-567 YFGVDGK
+567 YLEIDGRE
-574 IFMRGV
+574 FLR
-580 ASSKDE
+580 ATAYCKDE
-586 LDKYDYRNPRLT
+586 WNNYDFRNPRLS
-598 YK
+598 Y

>member
-46 VSGRFSGLGKMAQSG
+46 ASGRFSGLGKMAQSG

-103 LLGTEEEA
+103 LLGTQEEA
-111 KNMLEDITKYA
+111 KQMLDDITKYA

-129 TGVDTM
+129 TGVDAM
-135 AKQLHNAGFEGQ
+135 AKQLHNAGYEGQ

-162 FGIQEDSLSEMVR
+162 FGVQEDSLKEMVR
-175 QYSQVQMAQVAYTED
+175 QYSQVQMAGTAYTED
-190 LNILQD
+190 LNIIQD
-196 RGIPIYKALAEV
+196 RGIPIYKALSETLNV
-208 TGTTVAEVKNMAS
+208 SVADVKNMAS
-221 QGKITADVYNQA
+221 EGKITAEVYNKA

-344 MSDLINSVSSAWG
+344 MSDLINSVSSDWG

-505 IPKFNV
+505 IPTFGV
-511 DWYSTGGIFTKPTI
+511 DWYSSGGIFTKPTI
-525 IGGVGIG
+525 IGNIGVG

-546 PLEPFYKEL
+546 PLKPFYQEM
-555 EAMFIKYNSRPL
+555 ESMFIKYSSRPL
-567 YFGVDGK
+567 YLDVDGK
-574 IFMRGV
+574 SFLR
-580 ASSKDE
+580 ATAKNKDVW
-586 LDKYDYRNPRLT
+586 DSYDYRNPRLT

>member
-290 NFSANLDE
+290 NFSTNLDE

-505 IPKFNV
+505 IPTFGV
-511 DWYSTGGIFTKPTI
+511 DWYSSGGIFTKPTI
-525 IGGVGIG
+525 IGNIGVG

-546 PLEPFYKEL
+546 PLKPFYQEM
-555 EAMFIKYNSRPL
+555 ESMFIKYSSRPL
-567 YFGVDGK
+567 YLDVDGK
-574 IFMRGV
+574 SFLR
-580 ASSKDE
+580 ATAKNKDVW
-586 LDKYDYRNPRLT
+586 DSYDYRNPRLT